1 MAVGGL
7 GGGVLVPWSLNKL
20 RGKSPE
26 TVNIAQTPSS
36 VPSAT
41 RTEDT
46 PTDPKLTE
54 NPSIEVLKVPQQ
66 APDSRP
72 PQEVDE
78 TGNCTILNEVPEE
91 MNDWFWNNTS
101 EGTEKYVTVSCEDV
115 INNPLISANTWG
127 GLFPEGVF
135 STMRSFLQ
143 GKKFDIKM
151 EVTPTETGLNDY
163 TVIFDG
169 KNKFNNLVTGK
180 WDGKEEESQQK
191 TFKIISISTPT
202 AIPDKIYIWSN

>member
-7 GGGVLVPWSLNKL
+7 GGGVLVPWSLSKL
-20 RGKSPE
+20 RAKGPE

-46 PTDPKLTE
+46 PADPKLTE
-54 NPSIEVLKVPQQ
+54 EPSIKVLEVPPQ

-72 PQEVDE
+72 QEIDE
-78 TGNCTILNEVPEE
+78 TGNCTVLNEVPEE
-91 MNDWFWNNTS
+91 IKEWFWSNTS
-101 EGTEKYVTVSCEDV
+101 EGTEKYVTISCEDV
-115 INNPLISANTWG
+115 INNPLVSANTWG
-127 GLFPEGVF
+127 GLFPERIF
-135 STMRSFLQ
+135 SVMRSSLQ

-151 EVTPTETGLNDY
+151 EVTPIETGLNDY
-163 TVIFDG
+163 TVVFDG
-169 KNKFNNLVTGK
+169 KNKFNGSVTGK

-191 TFKIISISTPT
+191 TFKIISISTPIT
-202 AIPDKIYIWSN
+202 SPDKIYIWSN